1 MTEVN
6 ALFWDVGG
14 VILTNGW
21 DHPARE
27 RAAREFHLDGDEFRE
42 RHDLAVPALETGQIT
57 LDEYLERTVFFQART
72 FTREAFKAFMFAE
85 SREHPETR
93 AIVAALARSRKY
105 LMATINNEGL
115 ELNLHRIQ
123 QFNLRTDFVAF
134 FSSCFLGVL
143 KPDPAIYRL
152 ALQVTQR
159 APKECVFIDD
169 RALNLEC
176 ARGMGMRTIHYQNA
190 PQLRAELR
198 NQGVPLES
206 N

>member
-21 DHPARE
+21 DRASRE
-27 RAAREFHLDGDEFRE
+27 HAAREFHLDGDELRA
-42 RHDLAVPALETGQIT
+42 RHDLAGPALEAGQIT
-57 LDEYLERTVFFQART
+57 LDEYLERTVFFQAHT

-85 SREHPETR
+85 SREHAETR
-93 AIVAALARSRKY
+93 AIVAELARSRKY

-123 QFNLRTDFVAF
+123 QFNLRRDFVAF

-159 APKECVFIDD
+159 APEECVFIDD

-176 ARGMGMRTIHYQNA
+176 ARRMGMRTIHYQNA
-190 PQLRAELR
+190 PQLRAELS
-198 NQGVPLES
+198 NQGVHWES